1 MYSPLSRQHDDED
14 EDNQQH
20 ERHQQQQ
27 EEPYP
32 ICSVLNTVVDFVMRP
47 PTPLEYNEFHQ
58 AIPVEVPVLRIFG
71 PILRRD
77 TTRDLS
83 VLPHPVQ
90 SACLYIHNAFPYIL
104 ARPVAAGP
112 DGSNLPCGRGQI
124 NWDSVQDIERVAPVL
139 METLEAAIQA
149 SFEMTTSKEQG
160 KHTDADN
167 QQRKR
172 MPVVRR
178 VTVVEGRGF
187 YTYCPGPSGKNT
199 NWKDSFGSFSRKT
212 DIVSLTQ

>member
-1 MYSPLSRQHDDED
+1 MDPTFSSKDDD
-14 EDNQQH
+14 DDADDNSQH
-20 ERHQQQQ
+20 EQPHD
-27 EEPYP
+27 EPLP
-32 ICSVLNTVVDFVMRP
+32 ICSVLNTVVDFVMRT
-47 PTPLEYNEFHQ
+47 PTPFEYNEFYQ

-77 TTRDLS
+77 TTKNLS

-90 SACLYIHNAFPYIL
+90 SACLHIHNAFPYIL

-112 DGSNLPCGRGQI
+112 DGSSLPCSDRGQI

-149 SFEMTTSKEQG
+149 SFEMNTKTAGEG
-160 KHTDADN
+160 KDIDN

-172 MPVVRR
+172 MPVIRR

-187 YTYCPGPSGKNT
+187 YTYCPGPSGKCA
-199 NWKDSFGSFSRKT
+199 
-212 DIVSLTQ
+212 I